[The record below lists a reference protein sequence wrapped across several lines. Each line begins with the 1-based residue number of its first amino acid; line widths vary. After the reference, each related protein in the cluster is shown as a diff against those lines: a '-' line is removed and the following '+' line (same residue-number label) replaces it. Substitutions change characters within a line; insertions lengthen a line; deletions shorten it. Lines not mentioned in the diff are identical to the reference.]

1 MHVAGRVGSN
11 KEEPSRSNSSH
22 MKTFSLLL
30 LASVLGLAVSCE
42 KPQSTAER
50 DAQVEREVQQRLA
63 SERLTAD
70 QQKLAQDQ
78 ADLAAR
84 EQALTNQQTT
94 TTATT
99 TTESEAV
106 ASSRDEENDN

>member
-30 LASVLGLAVSCE
+30 LASVVGLAVSCE

-50 DAQVEREVQQRLA
+50 DAQVEKEVQQRLA
-63 SERLTAD
+63 TERLAAD
-70 QQKLAQDQ
+70 QQKLAEQQ
-78 ADLAAR
+78 AELAAR
-84 EQALTNQQTT
+84 EQALANRP
-94 TTATT
+94 
-99 TTESEAV
+99 AV
-106 ASSRDEENDN
+106 AMATEVATS